1 MFDLFRSRQKAVRI
15 LLGVLLGM
23 VALSMLV
30 YLIPGA
36 GSSPV
41 GSKDDQVLA
50 EIGKDVLTVRDV
62 ETQIQA
68 QMKGRQFP
76 PEMAQILIPQKIEEM
91 TAERASAYEAQRLG
105 FVVTDKDLAD
115 VIRSMG
121 QVSQMSPQQYR
132 DFVEQQTGQSVTEF
146 ESNVRFG
153 LYGSAL
159 ESIAIQGVLATPAE
173 VEAEYRKRNDK
184 IKVEYIA
191 FDPSK
196 IAAGLKPTAA
206 DLHQFYEQ
214 KKGFFNVPASRAVQL
229 IVADQASLV
238 QSIQIPDSQVQA
250 FYNAHKD
257 QYRTPERVKARHI
270 LVMTQDKPAA
280 EIAKLRAKADD
291 LLKQVRAGGD
301 FAKLAEKNSD
311 DTNNAKNGGDLGW
324 IVRGQMVPEFEK
336 ATFALQP
343 KEISGIVTTNYGF
356 HIVQVLEKEPARLQ
370 TLDEVRAPLVSGL
383 KNQGVSERM
392 QSLIDQARAELIKSP
407 QSAAQIAKKLDL
419 LYVDIPKLTQGA
431 QIPQLG
437 PDQQVG
443 AAIFSLQRGQVS
455 DVLQAGNKLAIA
467 IVTGIQP
474 PHPGT
479 FDEVEAQV
487 RSMYP
492 DQLAAQMAADKAR
505 KAAELIKANGGD
517 LQAAAKS
524 VGFEV
529 KTSDLFSRNGAVEGL
544 GVATAFAHDFD
555 KPVGTIMGPL
565 GAGQDTVI
573 AKIIDK
579 VPADMSKL
587 AAERDTLVN
596 GLKSK
601 KARERQALLRDSILT
616 GLIQQ
621 GKVKIHKAVVDRFVA
636 RYRSTS

>member
-50 EIGKDVLTVRDV
+50 EIGKEVLTVRDV

-68 QMKGRQFP
+68 QMKGRQLP
-76 PEMAQILIPQKIEEM
+76 PELAQILIPQKIEQM

-159 ESIAIQGVLATPAE
+159 ESIAMQGVLATPAE
-173 VEAEYRKRNDK
+173 VEAEYRKRNDR

-191 FDPSK
+191 FDPTK
-196 IAAGLKPTAA
+196 IAATIKPTPA
-206 DLHQFYEQ
+206 DLRQFYEQ

-238 QSIQIPDSQVQA
+238 QSIQIPESQVQA

-280 EIAKLRAKADD
+280 EIPKLKAKADD
-291 LLKQVRAGGD
+291 LLKQVLAGGD

-324 IVRGQMVPEFEK
+324 VVRGQMVPEFEK

-343 KEISGIVTTNYGF
+343 KEIGMVTTNYGF

-370 TLDEVRAPLVSGL
+370 TLDEVRAPLVAGL
-383 KNQGVSERM
+383 KNQSVSERM
-392 QSLIDQARAELIKSP
+392 QTQIDQARAELIKSP
-407 QSAAQIAKKLDL
+407 QNAAQIAKKFTLTF
-419 LYVDIPKLTQGA
+419 VDVPKLMQGA
-431 QIPQLG
+431 QVPELG
-437 PDQQVG
+437 SDQQVG
-443 AAIFSLQRGQVS
+443 AAIFSLQKGQVS
-455 DVLQAGNKLAIA
+455 DVIQAGNKLAIA
-467 IVTGIQP
+467 IVTNILP

-479 FDEVEAQV
+479 YDEVEAQV
-487 RSMYP
+487 RTMYP
-492 DQLAAQMAADKAR
+492 EQLASQMATDKAR

-517 LQAAAKS
+517 LKAAAKS
-524 VGFEV
+524 VGFEM

-544 GVATAFAHDFD
+544 GMATAFGDAFD
-555 KPVGTIMGPL
+555 KPVGTIIGPL

-573 AKIIDK
+573 AKIIEK
-579 VPADMSKL
+579 APADMSKL

-601 KARERQALLRDSILT
+601 KAQERQALLRDSILT

-621 GKVKIHKAVVDRFVA
+621 GKVKIHKAVVDRLVA
-636 RYRSTS
+636 RYRTTG

>member
-36 GSSPV
+36 GSSPM
-41 GSKDDQVLA
+41 GSKDDQILA
-50 EIGKDVLTVRDV
+50 EIGKEVLTVRDV

-68 QMKGRQFP
+68 QMKGRQLP
-76 PEMAQILIPQKIEEM
+76 PELAQILIPQKIEQM

-146 ESNVRFG
+146 EGNVRFG

-159 ESIAIQGVLATPAE
+159 EAIAMQGVLAAPAE

-191 FDPSK
+191 FDPTK
-196 IAAGLKPTAA
+196 IAASLKPTPA
-206 DLHQFYEQ
+206 DLRQFYEQ

-229 IVADQASLV
+229 LVADQANIV

-270 LVMTQDKPAA
+270 LVMTQDKPES
-280 EIAKLRAKADD
+280 EIPKLKAKADD
-291 LLKQVRAGGD
+291 ILKQVRAGGD

-324 IVRGQMVPEFEK
+324 VVRGQMVPEFEK

-343 KEISGIVTTNYGF
+343 NEIGMVKTNYGF
-356 HIVQVLEKEPARLQ
+356 HIVQALEKEPARLQ
-370 TLDEVRAPLVSGL
+370 TLDEVRAPLVAGL

-392 QSLIDQARAELIKSP
+392 QSQIDQARAELIKSP
-407 QSAAQIAKKLDL
+407 QNAAQIAKKFTLTF
-419 LYVDIPKLTQGA
+419 VDIPKLMQGA
-431 QIPQLG
+431 QVPELG
-437 PDQQVG
+437 ADQQAG
-443 AAIFSLQRGQVS
+443 AAIFALQKGQVS
-455 DVLQAGNKLAIA
+455 DVIQASNKLAIA
-467 IVTGIQP
+467 IVTNILP
-474 PHPGT
+474 PHPGAY
-479 FDEVEAQV
+479 DEVEAQV
-487 RSMYP
+487 RTMYP
-492 DQLAAQMAADKAR
+492 EQLATQMATEKAR
-505 KAAELIKANGGD
+505 KAADLLKVNGGD
-517 LQAAAKS
+517 MKAAAKS
-524 VGFEV
+524 VGYEV

-544 GVATAFAHDFD
+544 GMATAFGDAFD
-555 KPVGTIMGPL
+555 KPVGTIIGPL

-573 AKIIDK
+573 AKIVEK
-579 VPADMSKL
+579 APADMSKL

-596 GLKSK
+596 ALKSK
-601 KARERQALLRDSILT
+601 KAQERQALLRDSILT

-621 GKVKIHKAVVDRFVA
+621 GKVKIHKAVVDRLVA
-636 RYRSTS
+636 RYRTNG